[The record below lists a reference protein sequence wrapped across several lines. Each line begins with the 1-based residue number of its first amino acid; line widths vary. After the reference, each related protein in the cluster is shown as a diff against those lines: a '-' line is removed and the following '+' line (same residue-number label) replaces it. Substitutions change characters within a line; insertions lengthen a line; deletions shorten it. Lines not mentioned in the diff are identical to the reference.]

1 LNGNYDTII
10 GLSDDDVIDLTPL
23 GNIEWMGQST
33 DPTSMLAKVQL
44 DANGKAQAFLLDTD
58 RDGDFDFAIYDFQPG
73 TTGIHFNGLS
83 DWMLT

>member
-1 LNGNYDTII
+1 
-10 GLSDDDVIDLTPL
+10 
-23 GNIEWMGQST
+23 
-33 DPTSMLAKVQL
+33 MLANMQL

-58 RDGDFDFAIYDFQPG
+58 RDGDFDFGFAMYDFQPG